1 MNLLI
6 IFNFFQTLK
15 YQEHG
20 LESKERSRHFIY
32 QFIGILLVTNRSA
45 IIFAVFWHY
54 FWSACHQF
62 VSFSKNQNPKVNC
75 FRTSQWMVWHL
86 NLSTCGQGALVS
98 QHHNGTGD
106 HFSLIKPFMSSIKSF
121 MKISKN
127 VSWPSSI
134 NEAESVS

>member
-6 IFNFFQTLK
+6 IFYFSNFKIPKAWPQ
-15 YQEHG
+15 
-20 LESKERSRHFIY
+20 SKERSRHFLH
-32 QFIGILLVTNRSA
+32 QFIGILLITNGSA
-45 IIFAVFWHY
+45 LIFAVFWHY
-54 FWSACHQF
+54 FWSACHQV
-62 VSFSKNQNPKVNC
+62 VSFSKNPNPKVNC
-75 FRTSQWMVWHL
+75 FRTTQWMVWHL

>member
-6 IFNFFQTLK
+6 IFYFFKIQNAK
-15 YQEHG
+15 HG
-20 LESKERSRHFIY
+20 FNQKKDQGVFFH
-32 QFIGILLVTNRSA
+32 QFIGFLQVTNGSA
-45 IIFAVFWHY
+45 IIFAVFLHY
-54 FWSACHQF
+54 FWSACHQV
-62 VSFSKNQNPKVNC
+62 VSFSKNPNPKVNC

-106 HFSLIKPFMSSIKSF
+106 HFSSIKPFMSSIKSF